1 MKRALLSLALAV
13 AALTSTAWAQSQVPS
28 LISYSGKVVDASGN
42 GITATRTVTFR
53 IWNHATSTAAAN
65 RLFSE
70 QQSVTIS
77 GGEFSVLIGAG
88 SAVSGE
94 ANAAGI
100 TTVADAFAGST
111 RFLGVTVDDGTS
123 AVDPEMSPRQQIVTT
138 AFAFRAKVAESVA
151 GGSVTNAMIANTAV
165 NTAQLADA
173 AISTTKIAD
182 NAVQGTKIRDGT
194 ITNAKIADGTI
205 TSAKLAGSIDASKLA
220 ASSITGTQLKDN
232 SVTST
237 KIVDG
242 SVSLADLAPGS
253 VNAGKIVDG
262 AVGIYQ
268 IAWGSIDNNR
278 ILDGQVFLS
287 KMAANSV
294 DSSKIVDGS
303 VALAD
308 LAANSVN
315 ASKIVAGS
323 VGRDQLNQTVT
334 SSLSKGKVVYA
345 QGIGATAATQEANVG
360 WRLTPFDLGY
370 RKNTSATAPNGTL
383 TMQPDEYLGI
393 NIRYWSPHQ
402 MSGNR
407 GSMNQGIFQIDIQ
420 TDGTNANTDY
430 PNKPYGWT
438 TSYNHG
444 NASVHFFY
452 LNEPTLSSWEI
463 GLADDAN
470 YGRIYAAYPGS
481 LTNRLPA
488 PWNAN
493 QTNQSGNANAGGPPI
508 LINIVSM
515 TATGTKGVGRVRYG
529 HAMYVGEK
537 LRFQGLSGSPNLN
550 ASTVTSAANGSA
562 AITPAADAN
571 EVTITAIPDRYS
583 FEFTLPGG
591 ASASSTVTYTG
602 TGNAGTAKV
611 THYPK
616 ANINR
621 AWFVT
626 HPHVGHRFVVEY
638 Q

>member
-1 MKRALLSLALAV
+1 M
-13 AALTSTAWAQSQVPS
+13 
-28 LISYSGKVVDASGN
+28 
-42 GITATRTVTFR
+42 
-53 IWNHATSTAAAN
+53 
-65 RLFSE
+65 
-70 QQSVTIS
+70 
-77 GGEFSVLIGAG
+77 
-88 SAVSGE
+88 
-94 ANAAGI
+94 
-100 TTVADAFAGST
+100 
-111 RFLGVTVDDGTS
+111 
-123 AVDPEMSPRQQIVTT
+123 
-138 AFAFRAKVAESVA
+138 
-151 GGSVTNAMIANTAV
+151 
-165 NTAQLADA
+165 
-173 AISTTKIAD
+173 
-182 NAVQGTKIRDGT
+182 
-194 ITNAKIADGTI
+194 
-205 TSAKLAGSIDASKLA
+205 
-220 ASSITGTQLKDN
+220 
-232 SVTST
+232 
-237 KIVDG
+237 
-242 SVSLADLAPGS
+242 
-253 VNAGKIVDG
+253 
-262 AVGIYQ
+262 
-268 IAWGSIDNNR
+268 
-278 ILDGQVFLS
+278 
-287 KMAANSV
+287 
-294 DSSKIVDGS
+294 
-303 VALAD
+303 
-308 LAANSVN
+308 
-315 ASKIVAGS
+315 
-323 VGRDQLNQTVT
+323 GRDQLSQTVT
-334 SSLSKGKVVYA
+334 SSLSKGRVVYA
-345 QGIGATAATQEANVG
+345 QGIGASAATQEANIG

-383 TMQPDEYLGI
+383 TMEPDEYLGI
-393 NIRYWSPHQ
+393 NVRYWSPHE
-402 MSGNR
+402 MSGSR

-438 TSYNHG
+438 TSYNNN

-463 GLADDAN
+463 GLADDAS

-481 LTNRLPA
+481 LTNRLAA

-537 LRFQGLSGSPNLN
+537 LRFQGLSGSPDLN
-550 ASTVTSAANGSA
+550 AASVTSAANGSA
-562 AITPAADAN
+562 AITPAVDGK

-591 ASASSTVTYTG
+591 ASAPSTVTYTG